1 MPSRTLVTAD
11 ALLDPRAGTLLPSPL
26 VLIEDG
32 VIAAV
37 EYGPKVKYYGEPR
50 IDLRGLTL
58 LPGLIDAH
66 VHLIFDAS
74 SEPVANL
81 KAESDE
87 HALLRMTVEA
97 RAMLHAGITTARDLG
112 DRDFLSLPVR
122 DAIAEGLIEGP
133 RLVCAGPPITT
144 TAGHCWYLGGE
155 VDGEVAIRRGVRE
168 RVKRGVD
175 CIKVMATGGGMT
187 PGSNTLRAQFSV
199 PELRA
204 IVDET
209 HRLGRHVAAH
219 CHGTEG
225 IRNAVEAG
233 VDTLEHCSFAGPDGL
248 DFDDEVARAIAAK
261 GIRVSPTVFVSLAR
275 ALAGADDPQSV
286 LLRDRVG
293 SFRERLQRLRELGAQ
308 FIASTDDGVTNAP
321 HDALPTAL
329 MLWVQ
334 AFGFPAAEVLRAAT
348 IDAAETIGV
357 GAITGSIEPGKQA
370 DLIAVEGNPLDDI
383 TALGR
388 IAFVMQGGRV
398 VRRPERA
405 AVGAL

>member
-1 MPSRTLVTAD
+1 MSPRTLVTA
-11 ALLDPRAGTLLPSPL
+11 ASFVDPRSGSLLPSPAI
-26 VLIEDG
+26 LIEDG
-32 VIAAV
+32 VIVAV
-37 EYGPKVKYYGEPR
+37 EQGAASADGDLER
-50 IDLRGLTL
+50 IDLAGLTL

-155 VDGEVAIRRGVRE
+155 VDGEVAIRRAVRE

-199 PELRA
+199 AELRA
-204 IVDET
+204 IVDEA

-248 DFDDEVARAIAAK
+248 DFDEQVANDIAAK

-275 ALAGADDPQSV
+275 ALAGADDPQSR
-286 LLRDRVG
+286 LLRDRVD
-293 SFRERLQRLRELGAQ
+293 SFRDRLQRLRQAGAR

-321 HDALPTAL
+321 HDALTTAL
-329 MLWVQ
+329 ILWVR
-334 AFGFPAAEVLRAAT
+334 AFGFPADEVIRAAT
-348 IDAAETIGV
+348 VDAAETIGV
-357 GAITGSIEPGKQA
+357 GAITGAVEPGKQA
-370 DLIAVEGNPLDDI
+370 DLIAVEGNPLEEI
-383 TALGR
+383 EALGR
-388 IAFVMQGGRV
+388 IAFVMKGGRV
-398 VRRPERA
+398 ARRPERS